1 MLISINLLL
10 IKNIMD
16 VAQFLRSKFPE
27 AEISFDGEDCNSR
40 LLIVSNDFDGLNT
53 LQRHKLVLNTLKEQF
68 QTGELHALSLITKS
82 PSETA

>member
-1 MLISINLLL
+1 
-10 IKNIMD
+10 MD

-40 LLIVSNDFDGLNT
+40 LLIVSNEFEGLNT

>member
-1 MLISINLLL
+1 
-10 IKNIMD
+10 MD

-53 LQRHKLVLNTLKEQF
+53 LQRHKLVLNALKEQF